1 MRISEVSRLLSPSK
15 LIRRLAKLIQCL
27 LLIIGIVDGFVVNTC
42 QGHRFRGLQSAIPF
56 HSYHSFQQW
65 SSSSRSTVSC
75 PGIGRGRSNVSL
87 NVMANDTLPSTSLDV
102 SRIRNFCILAHI
114 DHGKSTLA
122 DRLLEFTG
130 AIEKRRMRNQVL
142 DSMELERERGITI
155 KLNAAKLTYVADDG
169 VTYHMNLIDT
179 PGHVDFSYEVS
190 RSLNACE
197 GALLV
202 VDSAQGVEA
211 QTLANCHLA
220 IENDLEIIPV
230 LNKVDLPAADPIG
243 VSEEIESAIGLD
255 CTGAIYVSA
264 KTGLGIKELLETIV
278 KTIPS
283 PPPPT
288 GGPLRALIYDSFF
301 DEYRGVVVYI
311 RIVDGSVKVGDKIV
325 FMSSKSEHEVLEVGV
340 RTPDMSPVEELKT
353 GEVGYMV
360 SGVKNVRMARVGD
373 TITLAKAATKDGS
386 SSVSPVPG
394 YVEAK
399 PMVFCGLYPTDSGD
413 YQAMRESLGKLKL
426 NDAAFSYE
434 PESSFTMGLGFRCGF
449 LGLLHMEIIQ
459 ERLEREYDLD
469 LIISA
474 PSVVYRA
481 ELTNGEVV
489 DVESPHNLPD
499 PTQRIGMMEPFT
511 HLEILTP
518 PDYTGPLMD
527 LCQSNRG
534 ELIGMKFLS
543 KTRTSL
549 QYHVPLAEV
558 IGGMFDGVK
567 SRSKGYASM
576 EYTVTEFRRNDLVR
590 LDVRIN
596 GEDAGPLASI
606 CHRDQAYS
614 RGKALTE
621 KLKELIPRQQ
631 FKISIQACIGAKPI
645 ASSTIS
651 TFRKD
656 VTAKCY
662 GGDITRKKK
671 LLKKQ
676 AKGKKRMR
684 SIGNVNVPQ
693 EALMA
698 ILDVGGGKV

>member
-1 MRISEVSRLLSPSK
+1 MKDSIISLHLHP
-15 LIRRLAKLIQCL
+15 
-27 LLIIGIVDGFVVNTC
+27 
-42 QGHRFRGLQSAIPF
+42 
-56 HSYHSFQQW
+56 FQQQW
-65 SSSSRSTVSC
+65 RRSTISR
-75 PGIGRGRSNVSL
+75 PGIGRSSSSSL
-87 NVMANDTLPSTSLDV
+87 KLMASLPGNPLDV
-102 SRIRNFCILAHI
+102 SMIRNFCILAHI

-130 AIEKRRMRNQVL
+130 AIDKYQMRSQVL

-155 KLNAAKLTYVADDG
+155 KLNAAKLTYAADDG
-169 VTYHMNLIDT
+169 LTYQMNLIDT
-179 PGHVDFSYEVS
+179 PGHIDFSYEVS
-190 RSLNACE
+190 RSLSACE

-202 VDSAQGVEA
+202 VDSSQGVEA
-211 QTLANCHLA
+211 QTLANCNLA
-220 IENDLEIIPV
+220 IESDLEIIPV
-230 LNKVDLPAADPIG
+230 LNKIDLPAADPTR

-255 CTGAIYVSA
+255 CTSAMYVSA
-264 KTGLGIKELLETIV
+264 KTGLGVKELLETIV
-278 KTIPS
+278 KIIP
-283 PPPPT
+283 PPSPPT

-301 DEYRGVVVYI
+301 DEYRGVVVYV
-311 RIVDGSVKVGDKIV
+311 RVVDGSVKVGDRIV

-340 RTPDMSPVEELKT
+340 RTPDMVPVGELMT
-353 GEVGYMV
+353 GEVGYV
-360 SGVKNVRMARVGD
+360 VTGVKNVRMARVGD
-373 TITLAKAATKDGS
+373 TITLAQATKDGS
-386 SSVSPVPG
+386 NVSPVPG
-394 YVEAK
+394 YVEAR
-399 PMVFCGLYPTDSGD
+399 PMVFSGLYPTDAGD
-413 YQAMRESLGKLKL
+413 YPAMRESLGKLKL
-426 NDAAFSYE
+426 NDAALSYE
-434 PESSFTMGLGFRCGF
+434 PENSVAMGFGFRCGF

-481 ELTNGEVV
+481 ELTNGEEV
-489 DVESPHNLPD
+489 DVHSPHNLPD
-499 PTQRIGMMEPFT
+499 PMHRIGILEPFT

-518 PDYTGPLMD
+518 PDYTGALMD

-534 ELIGMKFLS
+534 KLIGMKFLS
-543 KTRTSL
+543 DTRMSL
-549 QYHVPLAEV
+549 QYDVPLAEV
-558 IGGMFDGVK
+558 IGGMFDQVK

-576 EYTVTEFRRNDLVR
+576 EYTVTGFRRNDLVR

-606 CHRDQAYS
+606 CHRNQAYT

-631 FKISIQACIGAKPI
+631 FKISIQACVGAKPI
-645 ASSTIS
+645 ASSIIP

-656 VTAKCY
+656 VTARCY

-684 SIGNVNVPQ
+684 SIGKVNVPQ

-698 ILDVGGGKV
+698 ILDVGGGGV

>member
-15 LIRRLAKLIQCL
+15 LILRLAKLIQCL
-27 LLIIGIVDGFVVNTC
+27 LLIIGITDGFVVSTC
-42 QGHRFRGLQSAIPF
+42 QGRCLRGMQDAI
-56 HSYHSFQQW
+56 SLNLYHPFQQW
-65 SSSSRSTVSC
+65 STISC
-75 PGIGRGRSNVSL
+75 PGIGRGRSNSSL
-87 NVMANDTLPSTSLDV
+87 KVTADTLPSNPLDV
-102 SRIRNFCILAHI
+102 TRIRNFCILAHI

-130 AIEKRRMRNQVL
+130 AVEKRQMRNQFL
-142 DSMELERERGITI
+142 DSMDLERERGITI

-169 VTYHMNLIDT
+169 LTYQMNLIDT

-202 VDSAQGVEA
+202 VDSLQGVEA

-220 IENDLEIIPV
+220 IENNLEIIPV
-230 LNKVDLPAADPIG
+230 LNKVDLPSADPIG

-255 CTGAIYVSA
+255 CTSAIYVSA
-264 KTGLGIKELLETIV
+264 KTGLGVKELLETIV

-301 DEYRGVVVYI
+301 HEYRGVVVYV
-311 RIVDGSVKVGDKIV
+311 RIVDGSIKVGDRII

-340 RTPDMSPVEELKT
+340 RTPDMSPVDELMT

-360 SGVKNVRMARVGD
+360 TGVKNVRMARVGD
-373 TITLAKAATKDGS
+373 TITLAKAMKDG

-394 YVEAK
+394 YIEAK
-399 PMVFCGLYPTDSGD
+399 PMVFSGLYPTDSGD

-426 NDAAFSYE
+426 NDAALSYE
-434 PESSFTMGLGFRCGF
+434 PENSFAMGFGFRCGF

-469 LIISA
+469 LIVSA

-489 DVESPHNLPD
+489 DVQSPHNLPD
-499 PTQRIGMMEPFT
+499 PTQRVGIMEPFT

-534 ELIGMKFLS
+534 EFIDMKFLS

-558 IGGMFDGVK
+558 ISGMFDEVK

-576 EYTVTEFRRNDLVR
+576 EYMVTEFRRNDLVR

-606 CHRDQAYS
+606 CHRDQAYA

-645 ASSTIS
+645 ASSTIP

-676 AKGKKRMR
+676 TKGKKRMR
-684 SIGNVNVPQ
+684 SIGKVNVPQ

-698 ILDVGGGKV
+698 ILDIGGGGKV

>member
-1 MRISEVSRLLSPSK
+1 M
-15 LIRRLAKLIQCL
+15 IQGL
-27 LLIIGIVDGFVVNTC
+27 LLIVGTTEGFVVRRCDVRCLKGMQDATSSVNLC
-42 QGHRFRGLQSAIPF
+42 P
-56 HSYHSFQQW
+56 FQQHITISHSGAGR
-65 SSSSRSTVSC
+65 SSSSLKMMT
-75 PGIGRGRSNVSL
+75 
-87 NVMANDTLPSTSLDV
+87 TLPCNPLDV
-102 SRIRNFCILAHI
+102 TRIRNFCILAHI

-130 AIEKRRMRNQVL
+130 AIEKRQMRNQIL

-169 VTYHMNLIDT
+169 LTYQMNLIDT

-190 RSLNACE
+190 RSLTACE

-202 VDSAQGVEA
+202 VDSSQGVEA

-220 IENDLEIIPV
+220 IENGLEIIPV
-230 LNKVDLPAADPIG
+230 LNKVDLPAADPIR
-243 VSEEIESAIGLD
+243 VSEEMESSIGLD
-255 CTGAIYVSA
+255 SMNAIYVSA
-264 KTGLGIKELLETIV
+264 KTGLGVKELLEAIV
-278 KTIPS
+278 KTIP
-283 PPPPT
+283 PPFPPT

-311 RIVDGSVKVGDKIV
+311 RIVDGSVKAGDRIV
-325 FMSSKSEHEVLEVGV
+325 FMSSKSEYEVLEVGV
-340 RTPDMSPVEELKT
+340 RTPDMAPVDELTT

-360 SGVKNVRMARVGD
+360 TGVKNVRMARVGD
-373 TITLAKAATKDGS
+373 TITLAHAMKGG

-399 PMVFCGLYPTDSGD
+399 PMVFSGLYPTDSGD
-413 YQAMRESLGKLKL
+413 YPGMREALGKLKL
-426 NDAAFSYE
+426 NDAALFYE
-434 PESSFTMGLGFRCGF
+434 PENSITMGFGFRCGF
-449 LGLLHMEIIQ
+449 LGLLHMEIVQ

-469 LIISA
+469 LIVSA

-481 ELTNGEVV
+481 ILTSGEEV
-489 DVESPHNLPD
+489 DVHSPYNLPD
-499 PTQRIGMMEPFT
+499 PTQRVGIMEPFT
-511 HLEILTP
+511 RLEIFTP
-518 PDYTGPLMD
+518 PDYTGALMD

-534 ELIGMKFLS
+534 EFIDMKYLS

-549 QYHVPLAEV
+549 HYDVPLAEV
-558 IGGMFDGVK
+558 IGGMFDQVK

-576 EYTVTEFRRNDLVR
+576 EYTVTQYRRNDLIR

-645 ASSTIS
+645 ASSTIP

-656 VTAKCY
+656 VTAGCY

-684 SIGNVNVPQ
+684 SIGKVNVPQ

-698 ILDVGGGKV
+698 ILDIGGGGKV